1 MYYRYSTLTKKNVY
15 TVFLFQFNS
24 IRFILISFH
33 FFSSL
38 AAFHFDCSSFVKDFP
53 LSMFVQYVYAATPII
68 ATAQEAALPLCYIF
82 VFFCII
88 IQKDSMFKTG
98 MILQVQY
105 V

>member
-1 MYYRYSTLTKKNVY
+1 MSIFLKVNTNQFVGMDYLYIFRVTYNIEYVC

-68 ATAQEAALPLCYIF
+68 ATAQEAALPLCYIYF
-82 VFFCII
+82 
-88 IQKDSMFKTG
+88 
-98 MILQVQY
+98 
-105 V
+105 